1 MDSSKKNNSSYSQQA
16 GGKVDITASVLT
28 VGFFI
33 CLQIQEEDKIVLPYS
48 LVQSTNSR
56 WTDGGSLGLGILS
69 KLMELAREECRKIVT
84 GNTSYCYD
92 TKVIPFSQ
100 VIIAPASENLS
111 VTESNTVNEMKSKIK
126 GSELNPRLV
135 YSPTCI
141 LPMQNN
147 VLEGLGKAL
156 SIKASS
162 NINLSDVMLEV
173 EKVIISSGLHGLKK
187 QLGTYLQ
194 KPDIN
199 TGNVYLDC
207 MWLIHKICSVRLL
220 MTYASV
226 DDYSSRLLGIVLTV
240 AGLELQCT
248 APMENSVVI
257 LTWNWEE
264 GDNHSWAR
272 HDILKMTEAKVI
284 CAVYPSSNVN
294 LDEIASSLVPMPF
307 SPIADSIAT

>member
-1 MDSSKKNNSSYSQQA
+1 MDSSNKNNSSYSHQA
-16 GGKVDITASVLT
+16 WGKVDITASVLT

-56 WTDGGSLGLGILS
+56 WAGGSLGLGILS

-147 VLEGLGKAL
+147 ILEGLGKAL
-156 SIKASS
+156 SIKSSS

-173 EKVIISSGLHGLKK
+173 EKVIISSGLPGLKK
-187 QLGTYLQ
+187 QLSTYLQ
-194 KPDIN
+194 TPDIN

-207 MWLIHKICSVRLL
+207 MWLMHKICSVRLL

-240 AGLELQCT
+240 AGLELQRT
-248 APMENSVVI
+248 PMENSVVL
-257 LTWNWEE
+257 LTWNREQ
-264 GDNHSWAR
+264 GGNHSWAL

-294 LDEIASSLVPMPF
+294 LDEIASSLVPLPF